1 MLPMVDSR
9 RSSAPRL
16 SISTSRWSSRGRSSS
31 ASTAMRIAA
40 TGVRNW
46 WATCDENARSRSSNS
61 RMRSSALANALPSVS
76 SSSIPE
82 CGGGTPSAS
91 PSDPVQSRRSSIGRL
106 RRRASR
112 MPASAAAAMM
122 AMAARASMPRSRCT
136 RWWLSPA
143 DSVTRTTNSG
153 PSSPMRIGRAAT
165 RSPSTMPSLTT
176 PVSASATIG
185 SAVNGPLPS
194 TSTPVWSYSARS
206 WTLSRDSSARSIAP
220 AAGTRRA
227 TIDASRCR
235 DSSSP
240 RSMWSRTLA
249 AAGTKSASTASV
261 ATATIV
267 ARMRFLMPRCR
278 GRAACRRGG
287 SRCHGSWRCGWRHPT
302 ARRACV
308 GCC

>member
-1 MLPMVDSR
+1 MLPIVDSR

-16 SISTSRWSSRGRSSS
+16 SISTSRWSSRGDRARPRRRCASPPPVCAAGGRRATRTPARARAARGCARRRSPTRCR
-31 ASTAMRIAA
+31 ACR
-40 TGVRNW
+40 
-46 WATCDENARSRSSNS
+46 ARS
-61 RMRSSALANALPSVS
+61 M
-76 SSSIPE
+76 PE

-185 SAVNGPLPS
+185 SAVGGPLPS

-220 AAGTRRA
+220 TAGTRRA
-227 TIDASRCR
+227 TIDASRCS

-287 SRCHGSWRCGWRHPT
+287 SRCRGSWRCGWRHPT